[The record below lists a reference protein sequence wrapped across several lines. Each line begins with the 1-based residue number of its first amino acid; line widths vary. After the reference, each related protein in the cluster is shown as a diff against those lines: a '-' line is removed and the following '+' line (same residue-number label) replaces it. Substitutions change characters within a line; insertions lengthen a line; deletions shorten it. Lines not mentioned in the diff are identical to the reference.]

1 MLFSSSK
8 ISQKIITIFSH
19 KKKNHVFFSF
29 VNKSPKTPGLDR
41 RALHHRGG
49 GGCGEV
55 FVPKKCDGPVPVPNV
70 DGEVLAMVLKWGK
83 KHDDEDDEEE
93 LRKWD
98 AGFVRDL
105 APACIHKLI
114 TAADYL
120 GDRDDLVDLLAGKVA
135 DMIKGKTSEQI
146 RQMFRIANDFTPEE
160 EEEFRRKNFW
170 AFCKLLL
177 LFFWSTT
184 TMEFYC
190 LVLPFLYMTINLR

>member
-8 ISQKIITIFSH
+8 TLQKVTTIFSH
-19 KKKNHVFFSF
+19 KNTHQKKKKKIHVFFFF
-29 VNKSPKTPGLDR
+29 VNKSPNTPGLDR
-41 RALHHRGG
+41 RALHNRGG
-49 GGCGEV
+49 GSGEV
-55 FVPKKCDGPVPVPNV
+55 FVPKGCDGPVPVPNV

-105 APACIHKLI
+105 APADIHKLI

-120 GDRDDLVDLLAGKVA
+120 GDRDELVDLLAGKVV

-160 EEEFRRKNFW
+160 EEIRR
-170 AFCKLLL
+170 
-177 LFFWSTT
+177 
-184 TMEFYC
+184 
-190 LVLPFLYMTINLR
+190 